1 MSTKTL
7 GAYNSNIFLY
17 EECDFKYS
25 RDEVT
30 VISGQNL
37 VAGTVVGKIL
47 TGTATSAAKSGG
59 NTGNGT
65 CTVDATTPVK
75 AGAKVG
81 VYQVRFIVAA
91 TNNGTF
97 VVYDPDGFQL
107 GTVVMA
113 AGAGSFDND
122 IKFAIADGA
131 TDFVVGDGFDITVTA
146 GSGKYTILAPSAND
160 GSQIAAGIMELD
172 CDASS
177 ADKKGVVVSRY
188 AIAKLSGLT
197 WPGGITNGQKTTAL
211 AQLAAAGIVVRTDIG
226 TEATGV
232 AS

>member
-1 MSTKTL
+1 MATKTM
-7 GAYNSNIFLY
+7 GAYNTGIFLFERDEY
-17 EECDFKYS
+17 KFS

-37 VAGTVVGKIL
+37 AMGTVVGKIM
-47 TGTATSAAKSGG
+47 TATATSAAKSGG

-65 CTVDATTPVK
+65 CTMDGTTPVK

-81 VYQVRFIVAA
+81 VYQVRFTVAA

-97 VVYDPDGFQL
+97 IVLDPDGFQL
-107 GTVVMA
+107 GTVVMSGG
-113 AGAGSFDND
+113 AGAFDND
-122 IKFAIADGA
+122 VKFAIADGS

-146 GSGKYTILAPSAND
+146 GSGKYTILAPAAND
-160 GSQIAAGIMELD
+160 GSQIAAGVMELA

-177 ADKKGVVVSRY
+177 ADTKGVAVVRS
-188 AIAKLSGLT
+188 AICKSSGLV
-197 WPGGITNGQKTTAL
+197 WPGGITNGQKTTAIN
-211 AQLAAAGIVVRTDIG
+211 QLAAAGIVVRTDVG

-232 AS
+232 VS